1 MKVHVDMSKCQAYGN
16 CADAAPQLFSLDDWG
31 YAVVEGDG
39 NVAPQD
45 EEAARNAAAACPA
58 VAITLT
64 D

>member
-1 MKVHVDMSKCQAYGN
+1 MKLNVDMSKCQAYGN

-39 NVAPQD
+39 TVAPED
-45 EEAARNAAAACPA
+45 EEAARSAVAACPA
-58 VAITLT
+58 IAISLA